1 MRIRDLQSDLDRCV
15 EEIKNNNTLKQMVD
29 EQNLQLQQ
37 TVDDQQQ
44 QLESLTKDL
53 TNKDQLV
60 AQKELEI
67 KFLNEN
73 NNELKNENNN
83 KTDTNFQLQLEV
95 NRLMDSEKRSAD
107 SMKKLKVKTTMANI
121 II

>member
-83 KTDTNFQLQLEV
+83 KTDTNFHLQLEV